1 MLVVH
6 NHSPPRAPWRE
17 GRHFPPILCL
27 APSAGIKKVLR
38 LCSCHSFH
46 VPGRGGGRGRGADS
60 GKVSPGVIISN
71 FKTVHNKTLLFSNCI
86 STRGIAGTVDGSS
99 NMLQLAQFL
108 LVIQR
113 PPNNVVFE
121 PPPRLQV
128 TVSEKILSRAHQ
140 KVSRAHQ
147 KVSRAHQKVSCVH
160 QKVSLA
166 HQKVSRVHQ
175 IFFFRS
181 LLGAP

>member
-1 MLVVH
+1 MSKTGNTV
-6 NHSPPRAPWRE
+6 
-17 GRHFPPILCL
+17 I
-27 APSAGIKKVLR
+27 
-38 LCSCHSFH
+38 
-46 VPGRGGGRGRGADS
+46 
-60 GKVSPGVIISN
+60 SPGAIATLYVLVIISN
-71 FKTVHNKTLLFSNCI
+71 FNTVHNKTLLFSNCI

-140 KVSRAHQ
+140 KLSRAHQ
-147 KVSRAHQKVSCVH
+147 KVSRAHQKVSR
-160 QKVSLA
+160 A
-166 HQKVSRVHQ
+166 HEKLS
-175 IFFFRS
+175 FFFFFFFNDFFFFMS
-181 LLGAP
+181 L